1 MEKKKEKN
9 KLRCLEKH
17 QSSETCL
24 RKTEI
29 LMLTVKSNSMEQ
41 RGSNKDKASSRY
53 YESKAR
59 VRKPSLDIQI
69 TSTYLVRN
77 SDKASKE

>member
-1 MEKKKEKN
+1 MSGS
-9 KLRCLEKH
+9 KLKCLEKH
-17 QSSETCL
+17 QCSETCP

-29 LMLTVKSNSMEQ
+29 PMLTIKGNSMEQ
-41 RGSNKDKASSRY
+41 KGNNKDKSSSRY
-53 YESKAR
+53 YESKVR

-69 TSTYLVRN
+69 TSSYLVRN